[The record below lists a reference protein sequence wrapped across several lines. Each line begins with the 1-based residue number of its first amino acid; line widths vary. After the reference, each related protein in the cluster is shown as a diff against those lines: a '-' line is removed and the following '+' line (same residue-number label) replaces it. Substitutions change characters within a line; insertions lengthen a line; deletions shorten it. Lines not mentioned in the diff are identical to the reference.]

1 MAKRTV
7 DDART
12 ISVATPEDL
21 DKLLEWVNAGA
32 TTSAGPFE
40 GEHLFAA
47 ERLVVSPAAGVF
59 EPTGELGDGAT
70 IEVGSVVGH
79 IGETEVRSAFAG
91 VLQSYIAMPGERVTL
106 RQPIA
111 WLRTN

>member
-1 MAKRTV
+1 M
-7 DDART
+7 
-12 ISVATPEDL
+12 ATPEDL
-21 DKLLEWVNAGA
+21 DKLLEWVDAGA
-32 TTSAGPFE
+32 TTSADPFE

-59 EPTGELGDGAT
+59 EPTGDIADGSQ
-70 IEVGSVVGH
+70 IVVGSVLGH
-79 IGETEVRSAFAG
+79 IGDTEVRSAFAG
-91 VLQSYIAMPGERVTL
+91 VLQCYIALSGERVTL